1 MISKLAGKITALHAM
16 RSLILTQLQE
26 LNSAS
31 SRGKNIMDDC
41 FTSAHKPGHTKRGKG
56 SLTFVLSSLM
66 LPAALAFATD
76 QHTLSSQLTDRII
89 HHSGGQGLAA
99 FQLPGKNNFAAL
111 PQDPS
116 NPITEDKVTLGR
128 FLYHETAT
136 GTAGTDPERT
146 ETWSCASCHHVAAGF
161 KAGIPQGIGEGG
173 VGFGKD
179 GSKRRLQQGLD
190 ATAPAGDPKLPDVQP
205 IASPTVLNTAYQDVM
220 LWNGSFGNAPG
231 SVNAHAEKLATA
243 GPEPVKANTFGL
255 SGLETQVLAGTRV
268 HRLAFD
274 NNSILQTNS
283 EYRHLYDKAFP
294 GGYTGFIPDNGT
306 VVSAADLGAA
316 KAIAAYERI
325 IVSNLA
331 PFQRWLSGDTGAM
344 TTQQLRG
351 ANLFFG
357 KADCVSCHTGPALSS
372 RAGAAEDEIF
382 FAIGF
387 NDFDP
392 SHPLIHGVIDDAT
405 KRGRGA
411 FNGNPADDYKFK
423 IPQLYNLTD
432 TNVFGHGA
440 SFTSVKEVIRYK
452 NNAVPQNSAA
462 MANLS
467 EKFRPLHLTESE
479 VNDLTAFIEEGLY
492 DAWLDR
498 YVPYSLPSDQC
509 FPVADMQSAIDLGCL
524 NTDNTHNNGPSDKP
538 VCEFSSSDPDG
549 DGWGWEN
556 NQTCIIDDN
565 STPFVPTNNNNNNKQ
580 FCASASSDPDGDGW
594 GWENNQSCVVD
605 NGTTPVEPDKKSD
618 NKHPTCVNA
627 NSDPDGDGWGWENNQ
642 SCRV

>member
-1 MISKLAGKITALHAM
+1 MIRLAVSITALHTM
-16 RSLILTQLQE
+16 H
-26 LNSAS
+26 S
-31 SRGKNIMDDC
+31 SRLSMLQTLNFANATGKNAKDDC
-41 FTSAHKPGHTKRGKG
+41 STPPHKPVRTARSGG
-56 SLTFVLSSLM
+56 SLTFILSILI
-66 LPAALAFATD
+66 LPAAVAFATER
-76 QHTLSSQLTDRII
+76 HSLSSQLVDRII

-99 FQLPGKNNFAAL
+99 FQLPGDNNFAAL

-116 NPITEDKVTLGR
+116 NPITAAKVTLGR

-179 GSKRRLQQGLD
+179 GSKRRLQPGLD
-190 ATAPAGDPKLPDVQP
+190 ATAPDGDPKLPDLQP
-205 IASPTVLNTAYQDVM
+205 IASPAVLNAAYQDVM
-220 LWNGSFGNAPG
+220 LWNGSFGNAPH
-231 SVNAHAEKLATA
+231 SVNAQAEQLATA
-243 GPEPVKANTFGL
+243 GPETVKANTFGL

-274 NNSILQTNS
+274 NNAILQTNS
-283 EYRHLYDKAFP
+283 TYRYLYNKAFP

-306 VVSAADLGAA
+306 VVSVADLGAA

-331 PFQRWLSGDTGAM
+331 PFQRWLSGDSGAM
-344 TTQQLRG
+344 STQQLRG

-372 RAGAAEDEIF
+372 RIGATEDEIF

-392 SHPLIHGVIDDAT
+392 SHPLIHGEVDDAT

-411 FNGNPADDYKFK
+411 FNGNAADDYKFK

-452 NNAVPQNSAA
+452 NNAVSQNPAA
-462 MANLS
+462 TANLS
-467 EKFRPLHLTESE
+467 EKFQPLHLTESE
-479 VNDLTAFIEEGLY
+479 IDDLTAFIEDALY

-498 YVPYSLPSDQC
+498 YVPHSLPSDQC

-524 NTDNTHNNGPSDKP
+524 NAGNTGATDNP
-538 VCEFSSSDPDG
+538 VCEHNSSDPDG

-556 NQTCIIDDN
+556 H
-565 STPFVPTNNNNNNKQ
+565 
-580 FCASASSDPDGDGW
+580 
-594 GWENNQSCVVD
+594 QSCIVVD
-605 NGTTPVEPDKKSD
+605 KGLSLMSAYS
-618 NKHPTCVNA
+618 NKPFCVNA
-627 NSDPDGDGWGWENNQ
+627 NSDPDGDGWGWEDHQSCVVGNDNIPAVPDINSDNTHPTCVHANSDPDGDGWGWENFR